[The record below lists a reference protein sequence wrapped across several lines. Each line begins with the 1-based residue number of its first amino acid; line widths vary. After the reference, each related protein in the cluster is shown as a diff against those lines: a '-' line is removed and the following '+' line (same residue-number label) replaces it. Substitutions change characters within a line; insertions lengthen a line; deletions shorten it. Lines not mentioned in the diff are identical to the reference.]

1 MNKAVSMIASCVLA
15 AGAVQASVI
24 TYDDFAGITSLDGSS
39 GGAGWSDSWTGG
51 SYTAVA
57 GILTGTGESYRT
69 LSSEFGSSGEVWMS
83 FDAVRVSGSS
93 YGFVSLF
100 DGGTERLIIG
110 DWYTQGVWGLENKA
124 TGERLNT
131 AIDNSGTY
139 RTAVVRL
146 TLDTGTVDLWVGDD
160 AVTAVDVSGEADLTS
175 TGGTFAG
182 VDTVRI
188 GNGFSAS
195 VGDLI
200 LGDTY
205 EDVNAIPEPATLGM
219 IGAFGGAM
227 LFIRRR
233 FMI

>member
-1 MNKAVSMIASCVLA
+1 M
-15 AGAVQASVI
+15 
-24 TYDDFAGITSLDGSS
+24 
-39 GGAGWSDSWTGG
+39 
-51 SYTAVA
+51 
-57 GILTGTGESYRT
+57 
-69 LSSEFGSSGEVWMS
+69 
-83 FDAVRVSGSS
+83 
-93 YGFVSLF
+93 
-100 DGGTERLIIG
+100 
-110 DWYTQGVWGLENKA
+110 
-124 TGERLNT
+124 
-131 AIDNSGTY
+131 
-139 RTAVVRL
+139 VRL

-188 GNGFSAS
+188 GSGFSVS